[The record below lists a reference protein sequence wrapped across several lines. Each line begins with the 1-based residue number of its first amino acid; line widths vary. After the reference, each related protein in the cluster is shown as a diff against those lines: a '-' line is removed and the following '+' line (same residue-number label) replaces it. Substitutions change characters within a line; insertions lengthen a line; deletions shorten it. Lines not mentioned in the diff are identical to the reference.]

1 MRLIRERC
9 VMNQNDA
16 QWIEQQVEKKKRLY
30 QNLRTCF
37 EKERQALIQVE
48 IDGLWR
54 ISSEKDMLSME
65 ISTVKKELADFVA
78 LFCSAPF
85 DLNQLFK
92 VLPRTDRGAVS
103 KSIREISVLKRQ
115 IDILRQCNMTYMNE
129 SLQFMD
135 QIMAIISG
143 TEKNSTPAVYNR
155 QCAFNSQKP
164 VRFLR
169 QEV

>member
-1 MRLIRERC
+1 
-9 VMNQNDA
+9 MNQNDA

-54 ISSEKDMLSME
+54 ISSEKDTLCME

-78 LFCSAPF
+78 SSCPAPF
-85 DLNQLFK
+85 DLNQLHTM
-92 VLPRTDRGAVS
+92 LPQKNCAAVNRS
-103 KSIREISVLKRQ
+103 VQEIMVLKKE
-115 IDILRQCNMTYMNE
+115 IDMLRQCNMTYMNE

-135 QIMAIISG
+135 QIMSMISG
-143 TEKNSTPAVYNR
+143 GGKKNTPTVYNR
-155 QCAFNSQKP
+155 QCALNSQKP
-164 VRFLR
+164 TRFLR